1 MNTKCIRVQRHAA
14 AFYVFAKA
22 KTFHFCADNIRSH
35 LARSYPRKNFIHSAH
50 LCRTGVYKGAWESA
64 PLRTSLDGDD
74 VIIKLSLVHLSLTL
88 MPDICL

>member
-1 MNTKCIRVQRHAA
+1 MRSDLDKGAAGNTWLIIALYFVHL
-14 AFYVFAKA
+14 
-22 KTFHFCADNIRSH
+22 SH
-35 LARSYPRKNFIHSAH
+35 IYSSHI
-50 LCRTGVYKGAWESA
+50 CRTGAIKGAWESA